1 MDNSF
6 CVINVIIIIGL
17 MTKTKTINYYIMVKK
32 LIQLVITKIK
42 STVNICG
49 EHDVIFSKN

>member
-42 STVNICG
+42 STLNICG

>member
-17 MTKTKTINYYIMVKK
+17 MTETKTINYYIMAKK
-32 LIQLVITKIK
+32 LNQLVITKIK
-42 STVNICG
+42 NVLNICG
-49 EHDVIFSKN
+49 DRDVTFSKN